1 MNNQLAL
8 QLEFQEK
15 ASQYKIENKR
25 KPTIFERKQRISLAL
40 EELCELA
47 VDGYGLEISI
57 IEMLQN
63 KIVALNKN
71 LLKKHPIQ
79 DSEIY
84 NEEATL
90 DATIDIAVINNGTII
105 CNGHQNIFDR
115 EYENVSENNLTKFTK
130 SIDVAQETIKFYENK
145 GKKGLEIYS
154 VKYAESILHDS
165 EVWYGIKDTNNFG
178 KIMKLFN
185 YETVQL
191 NLNLY

>member
-25 KPTIFERKQRISLAL
+25 TPTIFERKQRISLAL

-47 VDGYGLEISI
+47 VDGYGLDISI

-63 KIVALNKN
+63 KIIALNKN

-130 SIDVAQETIKFYENK
+130 YIDEAQETIRFYENK
-145 GKKGLEIYS
+145 GKKDLEIYS
-154 VKYAESILHDS
+154 IKYTKSFLHDS
-165 EVWYGIKDTNNFG
+165 EVWYGIKDTSNFD
-178 KIMKLFN
+178 KIMKPFN
-185 YETVQL
+185 YKTVQL